1 MGQCTL
7 SGMVSISWKGHK
19 TPPPVSMQLSSSTHT
34 HRVSHKLFIIGQV
47 FLWHKLTLPI
57 REKGACTDHSGIP
70 KKGIRALLLFA
81 TVESPSL
88 KIFKKL
94 VDVAL
99 RDVSQRAQL

>member
-1 MGQCTL
+1 M
-7 SGMVSISWKGHK
+7 
-19 TPPPVSMQLSSSTHT
+19 
-34 HRVSHKLFIIGQV
+34 
-47 FLWHKLTLPI
+47 